1 MMALIGLFFSALI
14 AATLFPMGSEV
25 VLLALLDQGQHP
37 VWLLW
42 GIATCGNTLGSC
54 INYAI
59 GYWTSEHVTHKY
71 EHSRS
76 WQQGQRLY
84 QRYGIWSLLFAWLP
98 IIGDPLTL
106 IAGLARTNFKLFI
119 ALVIIGKGGRY
130 AFLIALTYA
139 AIN

>member
-42 GIATCGNTLGSC
+42 SIATCGNTLGSC

-59 GYWTSEHVTHKY
+59 GYWASEYVTHKY